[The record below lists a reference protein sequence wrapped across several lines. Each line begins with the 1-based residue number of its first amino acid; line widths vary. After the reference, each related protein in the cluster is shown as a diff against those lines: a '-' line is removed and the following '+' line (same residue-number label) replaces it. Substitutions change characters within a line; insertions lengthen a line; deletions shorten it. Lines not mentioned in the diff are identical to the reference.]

1 MVTMV
6 RNANL
11 IIITLVYVKNNKDMK
26 NNPIIKNKILTA
38 LKIDFII
45 ITHQKKYIQLI
56 SRILNI
62 LLLIWTLGTMYQ

>member
-1 MVTMV
+1 
-6 RNANL
+6 
-11 IIITLVYVKNNKDMK
+11 MK

-62 LLLIWTLGTMYQ
+62 LLLIWTLGTMDQ